1 MGLHYRY
8 DVFGSIDEVGGG
20 VYPQVGDIRKE
31 DSKFVFILLVF
42 FGDLFLGEG
51 VFTLFVAFRFLGV
64 EGEILS

>member
-1 MGLHYRY
+1 MIF
-8 DVFGSIDEVGGG
+8 FGT
-20 VYPQVGDIRKE
+20 
-31 DSKFVFILLVF
+31 VF